1 MTRQH
6 GRILTAIWADDDFL
20 ALDVPAQRMYLFLL
34 SQPDL
39 SHAGLLPMRTR
50 RWAKKVAG
58 ETVGTIESALTALEA
73 ARFVVVDEDTEE
85 VLLRTFVRNDGVW
98 KQPKVMMRM
107 REDAA
112 QIESPRLREAF
123 AVELARLPLDDL
135 SKAPGGRGGDLPSP
149 FEQVA
154 AVVDALRED
163 FRDAFPMGT
172 GTPAEGSPVPPC
184 VRAGALP
191 LPPTPVPQPP
201 TPVPPTAAAADA
213 SAQPESAQTLIGEWI
228 DHCDDRPPGRVI
240 GQLSREV
247 KTLLTEGIPFE
258 VVRAG
263 LVEWHRKGLH
273 PSALASVVHETR
285 RGPRR
290 LSPTDGVVDVL
301 AMGAEMQ
308 AEHDRRQIG
317 A

>member
-1 MTRQH
+1 MARTH
-6 GRILTAIWADDDFL
+6 GRILTGIWGDDDFA
-20 ALDVPAQRMYLFLL
+20 ALDAAAQRMYLFLL

-58 ETVGTIESALTALEA
+58 ETVESIEATLGVLEA
-73 ARFVVVDEDTEE
+73 ARFVVLDEETEE
-85 VLLRTFVRNDGVW
+85 VLVRTFVRNDGVW

-112 QIESPRLREAF
+112 QIESPRLRQAF
-123 AVELARLPLDDL
+123 AVELANLPLHEL
-135 SKAPGGRGGDLPSP
+135 STSPGGSGRDLPSP

-154 AVVDALRED
+154 AVVDTLRDD
-163 FRDAFPMGT
+163 FRDAFPKGT
-172 GTPAEGSPVPPC
+172 DTPPEGSPVPPC

-201 TPVPPTAAAADA
+201 TPVPPTAADAAA
-213 SAQPESAQTLIGEWI
+213 PASAQTLVAEWI

-247 KTLLTEGIPFE
+247 KTLLDEGIPFE

-290 LSPTDGVVDVL
+290 SSPTDAVMDIL

-308 AEHDRRQIG
+308 AEHDRQQIG

>member
-6 GRILTAIWADDDFL
+6 GRILTAIWADEDFI
-20 ALDVPAQRMYLFLL
+20 ALNVAAQRMYLFLL

-50 RWAKKVAG
+50 RWAKKVSG
-58 ETVGTIESALTALEA
+58 ETVESVEAALSALEG
-73 ARFVVVDEDTEE
+73 ARFVVLDEDTEE

-98 KQPKVMMRM
+98 KQPKVMLRM

-112 QIESPRLREAF
+112 QIESGRLREAF

-149 FEQVA
+149 FEQVS
-154 AVVDALRED
+154 AVVDTLRED

-172 GTPAEGSPVPPC
+172 ETPSGSPAVPPY
-184 VRAGALP
+184 VRGGALP

-201 TPVPPTAAAADA
+201 TPVPPTAADADA
-213 SAQPESAQTLIGEWI
+213 PASAQTLIGEWI

-240 GQLSREV
+240 GQLSRET
-247 KTLLTEGIPFE
+247 KTLLDEGIPFD

-263 LVEWHRKGLH
+263 LAEWHRKGLH

-290 LSPTDGVVDVL
+290 LSPTDAAMDVL
-301 AMGAEMQ
+301 ALGAELQ
-308 AEHDRRQIG
+308 AEHDRHQIG